1 VFLARATPI
10 QNRLSSAVPL
20 DDSGRERARWVWHK
34 WQPIYRPN
42 SSTFECTRLDP
53 APAVRGFC
61 AGYELGRWRNDHF
74 AAHLMNWLPD
84 FALKHSEV
92 EAIGAHNAV
101 EVVARAARS
110 IYKSEKYQKRGE
122 LGEIMLHAIVRQ
134 TFSTVPG
141 ATFIPG
147 GTLRPGT
154 GVGARGA

>member
-1 VFLARATPI
+1 
-10 QNRLSSAVPL
+10 
-20 DDSGRERARWVWHK
+20 
-34 WQPIYRPN
+34 
-42 SSTFECTRLDP
+42 
-53 APAVRGFC
+53 
-61 AGYELGRWRNDHF
+61 
-74 AAHLMNWLPD
+74 MNWLPD